1 MSQEGTIGPIRRFAP
16 QGFEGI
22 GSMLAIAV
30 SLLFAL
36 AALAA
41 IVVIHASIVTG
52 ARRWRAIL
60 TELGGFPGVSWDYVP
75 AELRKRFADIIPQTI
90 PTFPAGKW
98 ETAINDGWYRNVA
111 PNVDR
116 KS

>member
-1 MSQEGTIGPIRRFAP
+1 
-16 QGFEGI
+16 
-22 GSMLAIAV
+22 MLAIAV

-60 TELGGFPGVSWDYVP
+60 TELAEIERRADVRRAEPRP
-75 AELRKRFADIIPQTI
+75 AFGLRPAFA
-90 PTFPAGKW
+90 A
-98 ETAINDGWYRNVA
+98 A
-111 PNVDR
+111 
-116 KS
+116 